1 MGRFRVIAL
10 LATIAMAQT
19 RAQIPS
25 DARVAIDQYRA
36 AIEAVSGARTP
47 GRLEA
52 ALDRVDA
59 LRDILMRVRPDGSTR
74 LEALSDAE
82 FQQVEQ
88 SLAGVLINRE
98 EVVFVKA
105 DPKYFSR
112 LAASAGD
119 SSDRAFFAALELT
132 YPNGVWAS
140 YETQQTDYSGC
151 TAFGDGKLVDAY
163 RAWSSLQRRFPN
175 RYRARSSEELASIG
189 TELTE
194 STCACGDRGSV
205 EREMRQFV
213 RVFPKAAIAAAVRE
227 RLRGLAGGRSNIRLR
242 CLSG

>member
-1 MGRFRVIAL
+1 MGRFGVVAL
-10 LATIAMAQT
+10 LAAVAMAQAP
-19 RAQIPS
+19 AQIPS
-25 DARVAIDQYRA
+25 DARVAIDAYRA
-36 AIEAVSGARTP
+36 AIEAGSSTGKPGA
-47 GRLEA
+47 LEA

-59 LRDILMRVRPDGSTR
+59 LREILMRVRADGSTL

-82 FQQVEQ
+82 FQRVER

-98 EVVFVKA
+98 EVVFVTA
-105 DPKYFSR
+105 DPDYFSR

-119 SSDRAFFAALELT
+119 SSDRAFFNTLKLT

-140 YETQQTDYSGC
+140 YKTQQTDYSGC

-163 RAWSSLQRRFPN
+163 RAWSSFQRRFPN

-227 RLRGLAGGRSNIRLR
+227 RLSGLAGGRSNIRLR